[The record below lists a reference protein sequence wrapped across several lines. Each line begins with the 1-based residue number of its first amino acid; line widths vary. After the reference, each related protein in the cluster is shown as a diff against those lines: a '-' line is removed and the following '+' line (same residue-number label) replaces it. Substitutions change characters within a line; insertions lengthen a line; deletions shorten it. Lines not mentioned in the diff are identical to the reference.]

1 MSSAT
6 YAHVEIT
13 PDGVP
18 IVTGTKTKVLEI
30 ALDRIAY
37 HWDADEIRR
46 QHPHLTLGQ
55 IHSALAWYYDHR
67 QEMDREIQSQLEEVR
82 QIRASVVDS
91 PVRKKLKALGKLP

>member
-1 MSSAT
+1 MRSAT

-18 IVTGTKTKVLEI
+18 IVAGTKTKVLEI

-37 HWDADEIRR
+37 HWDADEIQR

-55 IHSALAWYYDHR
+55 IHSALAWYYDHQ
-67 QEMDREIQSQLEEVR
+67 QEMDREIQSQLQEVR

-91 PVRKKLKALGKLP
+91 PVRGKLKALGKLP